1 MLVHYSKRASNT
13 PAFALLAEG
22 WNELV
27 QDGFTAEGDG
37 SPPLRP
43 DDEVLYVHGD
53 SEDDV
58 IGVLAFDHTLALTV
72 RMVYVEPSS
81 RRRGVFKALLAD
93 LQEVGRTRGV
103 ERIHMPAPVENVL
116 FQAVLKHMGG
126 PTIAV
131 VYDMATQG

>member
-1 MLVHYSKRASNT
+1 MLIQYSKRASNT

-37 SPPLRP
+37 SPPVRP
-43 DDEVLYVHGD
+43 DDEVIYVLGD
-53 SEDDV
+53 GEYDV

-81 RRRGVFKALLAD
+81 RRRGVFKAMLAD
-93 LQEVGRTRGV
+93 LQEIGRTRGV
-103 ERIHMPAPVENVL
+103 DRILMPAPVENVP
-116 FQAVLKHMGG
+116 FAAVLKHMGG

-131 VYDMATQG
+131 VYDMAATG

>member
-13 PAFALLAEG
+13 PAFGLLAEG

-37 SPPLRP
+37 SPPVRP

-58 IGVLAFDHTLALTV
+58 TGVLAFDHTLALTV
-72 RMVYVEPSS
+72 RMAYVEPSS
-81 RRRGVFKALLAD
+81 RRRGVFKAMLAD
-93 LQEVGRTRGV
+93 LREIALVRGV
-103 ERIHMPAPVENVL
+103 DRIHMSAPVENAP
-116 FQAVLKHMGG
+116 FQAVLMRMGG
-126 PTIAV
+126 PTVAV
-131 VYDMATQG
+131 VYDMAAAS